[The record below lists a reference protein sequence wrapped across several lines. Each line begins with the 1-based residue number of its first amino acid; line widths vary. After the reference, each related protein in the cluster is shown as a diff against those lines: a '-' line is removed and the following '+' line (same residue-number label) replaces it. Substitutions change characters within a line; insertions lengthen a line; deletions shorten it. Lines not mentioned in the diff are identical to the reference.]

1 MRILTVIER
10 PYKRLPIHVPF
21 EKWILRIY
29 IQIQLVKSLLEEVVA
44 IKDFYDCSVARFM
57 LIQNGFE
64 STRGIRIELVWLTR
78 IEAFIIGK
86 IPGLLIDG
94 LGPMV
99 RHHVEYDSNKL
110 KQDVTFAALREEV
123 LIFCKQPSKLNLYQ
137 QELRITIVTKNGIV
151 LVGQHVLEYRLFLIR
166 ILEKVIIGLFFSL

>member
-1 MRILTVIER
+1 MGILTVIER

-29 IQIQLVKSLLEEVVA
+29 FQIQLVKSLLEEVVA
-44 IKDFYDCSVARFM
+44 VKDFYDCSMARFM
-57 LIQNGFE
+57 LIQYGFE

-78 IEAFIIGK
+78 KETFVIGK

-99 RHHVEYDSNKL
+99 RHHVEYDGDKL
-110 KQDVTFAALREEV
+110 KQDVSFAALREEV
-123 LIFCKQPSKLNLYQ
+123 LIFCKQPSKLSLYQ
-137 QELRITIVTKNGIV
+137 QELRIAIVTKNGIV
-151 LVGQHVLEYRLFLIR
+151 LVGQHVLFL
-166 ILEKVIIGLFFSL
+166 VGTFVGLLDC